1 MFKWY
6 KAILCFLNS
15 KYAEY
20 NGNVKKHM
28 LGDAVMSSP
37 DATLVTEII
46 NFDRNIQEV
55 FYDTQEPLPIKT
67 IL

>member
-1 MFKWY
+1 
-6 KAILCFLNS
+6 
-15 KYAEY
+15 
-20 NGNVKKHM
+20 
-28 LGDAVMSSP
+28 MSSP

-55 FYDTQEPLPIKT
+55 FYDSGTITNKDNTLKVMQEG